1 MQKRIPTDVDS
12 SIQSPPLQKA
22 PSGPVDRFRALS
34 EAATLARRGDM
45 LALDPG
51 IVARSLEEASGRM
64 KQEFLCALADRL
76 VEILMGERYPA
87 ATALAL
93 AHANPSLLE
102 AVRTDM
108 PQVVAMANVAR
119 SFNGQHLVENA
130 PTPEQIISADIPGIT
145 DSAHWQVLREMPVD
159 GSSQPN

>member
-1 MQKRIPTDVDS
+1 MQKRIPTDVDA
-12 SIQSPPLQKA
+12 SIQAPLQKA
-22 PSGPVDRFRALS
+22 PSGAVDRFRALS

-51 IVARSLEEASGRM
+51 IVARSLEEASQRM

-102 AVRTDM
+102 AVRADM

-130 PTPEQIISADIPGIT
+130 PTPEQIIAADIPGIT

>member
-1 MQKRIPTDVDS
+1 MQKRIQTGASAP
-12 SIQSPPLQKA
+12 IQNEPQKA
-22 PSGPVDRFRALS
+22 PSGASDRFKALS
-34 EAATLARRGDM
+34 ENAALARRGDM
-45 LALDPG
+45 MSLDPS
-51 IVARSLEEASGRM
+51 IVARSLEEASQRM

-102 AVRTDM
+102 AVRADM
-108 PQVVAMANVAR
+108 PQVVAMANAAR
-119 SFNGQHLVENA
+119 TFNGRHLVENA
-130 PTPEQIISADIPGIT
+130 PTPEQIIAADIPGLT
-145 DSAHWQVLREMPVD
+145 DSVHWQVLREMPVD

>member
-1 MQKRIPTDVDS
+1 MQKRIPTGVS
-12 SIQSPPLQKA
+12 TPLQTAPEKA
-22 PSGPVDRFRALS
+22 PQATADRFRALS

-51 IVARSLEEASGRM
+51 IVARSLEEASQRM

-108 PQVVAMANVAR
+108 PQVVAMANAAR
-119 SFNGQHLVENA
+119 TFNGQHLVENA
-130 PTPEQIISADIPGIT
+130 PTPEQIISADIPGVT